1 MVVEEQELQSATATV
16 ERLEQF
22 GRAVRHFRVE
32 RGLSQA
38 AVARAAG
45 VDRKTINRVENARFA
60 PHLDHVFAIADA
72 LGVRPEELFAARIG

>member
-1 MVVEEQELQSATATV
+1 MRSTLRSETATG
-16 ERLEQF
+16 ERLEEF
-22 GRAVRHFRVE
+22 GRAVRSLRIQ

-38 AVARAAG
+38 AVALAAG

-72 LGVRPEELFAARIG
+72 LGVRPEELFRDR